1 MENRGGYGYGIW
13 LLLTPQTFVPFRVRH
28 KLHIT
33 LMSNID
39 CKRRAQNLF
48 YKILT
53 ENTMISELP
62 RVVYSSSFETMKFL
76 GSPFSAIG
84 WKVPFENWGRI
95 KTDLSNMYP
104 KGNVPDIP
112 HVSLQYY
119 RSQDFT
125 FVDWYHKDLRFSL
138 NLVLVDMNDSNPQNW
153 KIIS

>member
-1 MENRGGYGYGIW
+1 MENNGGYAYGIW
-13 LLLTPQTFVPFRVRH
+13 LLLTPQTFVPFKVNH

-39 CKRRAQNLF
+39 CKRTAQNLYF
-48 YKILT
+48 RLVNENKIFSK
-53 ENTMISELP
+53 IP
-62 RVVYSSSFETMKFL
+62 DVIDSSSFETMKFL
-76 GSPFSAIG
+76 GYPSSALG
-84 WKVPFENWGRI
+84 WKVPFKNW
-95 KTDLSNMYP
+95 DYLSSEMSKLYP

-125 FVDWYHKDLRFSL
+125 FVDWYHKDLKFSL
-138 NLVLVDMNDSNPQNW
+138 DLVLVDMNDSNPQNW